1 MHGLYKH
8 KLPEGDLTGQRLC
21 DVCGCAVVPHG
32 EAVCP
37 TCTSIL
43 ADMNLNTQDF
53 ADSVEASLDDI
64 DDYLA
69 TFVCGQHF
77 ACALCEDTVREN
89 RAGCPYVRIYYGLD
103 VDVTGP

>member
-8 KLPEGDLTGQRLC
+8 KLPESDLTGQQLC
-21 DVCGCAVVPHG
+21 TVCGCAVVPHG
-32 EAVCP
+32 ETVCP

-43 ADMNLNTQDF
+43 ADVNIHARF
-53 ADSVEASLDDI
+53 CYSVEASLDDI

-89 RAGCPYVRIYYGLD
+89 RAGCIYVRIYYGLD